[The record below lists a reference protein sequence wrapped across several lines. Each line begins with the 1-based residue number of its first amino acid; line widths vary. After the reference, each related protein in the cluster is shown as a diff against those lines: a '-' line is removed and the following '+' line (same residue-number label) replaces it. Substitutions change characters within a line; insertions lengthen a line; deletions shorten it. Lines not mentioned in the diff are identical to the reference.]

1 MFDVLRNHI
10 EKKVSLTDD
19 EFAQASALFTIRK
32 LKKKQ
37 FLLQQGDVCRYE
49 SFVVTGCLKSY
60 HTDDQGVDHVLRF
73 SVEYHWAGDLD
84 SFINKTPSS
93 FNIEAM
99 EPVTLLVIDE
109 PSLDQLYQCVPKLET
124 FFRLLNQNAL
134 IATSQRVIKNLSI
147 PASER
152 YHLFLQAN
160 PHLVQRI
167 PLKDI
172 ASYLGITPV
181 FLSKLRREKPGF

>member
-1 MFDVLRNHI
+1 MFETLRAHI
-10 EKKVSLTDD
+10 EKKIALTDD
-19 EFAQASALFTIRK
+19 EFAQASSYFTVRK

-37 FLLQQGDVCRYE
+37 FLLQQGDSCRYE
-49 SFVVTGCLKSY
+49 SFVVSGCLKAY

-73 SVEYHWAGDLD
+73 SVEDHWAGDLD
-84 SFINKTPSS
+84 SFINHTPSS
-93 FNIEAM
+93 FNIEAI
-99 EPVTLLVIDE
+99 ETVTLLVIDK
-109 PSLDQLYQCVPKLET
+109 PSLDQLYQHVPKLET

-147 PASER
+147 PAKER
-152 YHLFLQAN
+152 YEQFLATY

-181 FLSKLRREKPGF
+181 FLSKLRRDKPGF

>member
-1 MFDVLRNHI
+1 MFSTLRHHI
-10 EKKVSLTDD
+10 EKKIPLTDD
-19 EFAQASALFTIRK
+19 EFTLASAHFTVRR
-32 LKKKQ
+32 LKKRQ

-49 SFVVTGCLKSY
+49 SFVVSGCLKSY
-60 HTDDQGVDHVLRF
+60 HTDDQGVDHILRF
-73 SVEYHWAGDLD
+73 SVEDHWAGDLD
-84 SFINKTPSS
+84 SFINSTPSS
-93 FNIEAM
+93 FNIEAL
-99 EPVTLLVIDE
+99 EPVTLLVIDK
-109 PSLDQLYQCVPKLET
+109 PSLDQLYQRVPKLET

-134 IATSQRVIKNLSI
+134 IATSQRVIKNLSV

-152 YHLFLQAN
+152 YQLFLKAN
-160 PHLVQRI
+160 PQLVQRI